1 MARRCFISF
10 KTEDI
15 YFKNYIQTHL
25 NVDMIDHSLD
35 VPINSTDPDYIM
47 RKIREDYLSNSTVT
61 IHIIGMHSGES
72 RGAYEQQYIK
82 RELQASLYHGEG
94 NTQNGILGVVIP
106 TMVNTVYR
114 GAYNCLSCGGSHT
127 YVGINDDTVVKEF
140 SYNYYIPAQNRC
152 SWTEDQRFCV
162 LVKWEDLIAD
172 PEKFIEEAFQ
182 KRTTPVAN
190 QTVVYP

>member
-15 YFKNYIQTHL
+15 YFKNYIQTYL

-35 VPINSTDPDYIM
+35 APINSTDENYIM
-47 RKIREDYLSNSTVT
+47 RKIREDYLSTSTVT
-61 IHIIGMHSGES
+61 IHIIGLHSGES
-72 RGAYEQQYIK
+72 RGAYEQRFIK
-82 RELQASLYHGEG
+82 RELQASLYHGDG

-106 TMVNTVYR
+106 LMMGTIYR
-114 GAYNCLSCGGSHT
+114 GAYNCPSCGGSHT

-140 SYNYYIPAQNRC
+140 SHNYYIPAANRC

-162 LVKWEDLIAD
+162 L
-172 PEKFIEEAFQ
+172 
-182 KRTTPVAN
+182 
-190 QTVVYP
+190 